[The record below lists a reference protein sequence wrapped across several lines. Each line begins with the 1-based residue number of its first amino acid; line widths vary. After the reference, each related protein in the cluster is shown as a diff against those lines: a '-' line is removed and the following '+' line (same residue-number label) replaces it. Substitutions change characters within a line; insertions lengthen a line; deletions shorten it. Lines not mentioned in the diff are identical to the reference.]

1 VNLSSLAQS
10 IYYVWLVK
18 LTIINSVACP
28 YCGCLCDDIEL
39 TVENGRIIKNRN
51 GCFLSKAKFIN
62 FNNEHRILKPLMRKN
77 GELVQVSFEEAL
89 HKSAVILAN
98 ANYPVLYGWSST
110 SCEAQRIG
118 IELAEKVGGVFDN
131 TTSVCHGPSVLGM
144 QEVGIPTSTLGQVR
158 HRADLI
164 IYWGSDPLSSHPR
177 HMERYT
183 YFAKGRFEESTRKV
197 CTNQNSIETN
207 QGINSQRF
215 QPQVETDGINQD
227 FLPQTLCEKTR
238 KLLVVDV
245 RKTLTAAKADV
256 FIQIEPNKDFELI
269 HALRMLVKNQE
280 IDVDN
285 VAGVPVK
292 YLREVA
298 ELLVDSNFGVIF
310 FGMGLAQS
318 EGKSRNIEAVI
329 GLVRDLNARTK
340 FSIMPMRGH
349 FNVTGANIVSVWQ
362 TGFPFAVD
370 FSLGYP
376 RYNPGESSLV
386 EILMR
391 QESDAFLTVASD
403 PVAGLPKNAVE
414 HLFKNPVIVIDP
426 HLNATS
432 LMADVVFPCA
442 IAGIEME
449 GTAYRMDRVPL
460 PLKKVVQPP
469 YGILSDEEILRKI
482 LEETTKIKSQIY

>member
-1 VNLSSLAQS
+1 
-10 IYYVWLVK
+10 VWLAK
-18 LTIINSVACP
+18 LTIITSVACP
-28 YCGCLCDDIEL
+28 FCGCLCDDIEL
-39 TVENGRIIKNRN
+39 TVENGKVIKNKN
-51 GCFLSKAKFIN
+51 GCLLSNAKFLN
-62 FNNEHRILKPLMRKN
+62 FNNDLRILKPLMRKN

-89 HKSAVILAN
+89 LKSAEILDN

-118 IELAEKVGGVFDN
+118 IELAEQVGGVYDN
-131 TTSVCHGPSVLGM
+131 TTSVCHGPSVLAI
-144 QEVGIPTSTLGQVR
+144 QEVGIPTSTLGQIR

-177 HMERYT
+177 HMQRYT

-197 CTNQNSIETN
+197 CTNQNGIEAD
-207 QGINSQRF
+207 QGMNKNF
-215 QPQVETDGINQD
+215 QPQVETDSPNPNS
-227 FLPQTLCEKTR
+227 LPQNLCEKTR

-245 RKTLTAAKADV
+245 RKTLTAAKADL

-269 HALRMLVKNQE
+269 QALRMLVKDQE
-280 IDVDN
+280 IEVDN

-292 YLREVA
+292 YLSEVA
-298 ELLVDSNFGVIF
+298 ELLVDCNFGVIF

-318 EGKSRNIEAVI
+318 EGKSRNIEAA
-329 GLVRDLNARTK
+329 LELTRDLNARTK

-349 FNVTGANIVSVWQ
+349 FNVTGANIVSAWQ

-376 RYNPGESSLV
+376 RYNPGETSLV

-391 QESDAFLTVASD
+391 QESDAVLAVASD
-403 PVAGLPKNAVE
+403 PVAGLPKMAVE
-414 HLFKNPVIVIDP
+414 HLVKNPLIAIDP
-426 HLNATS
+426 HFNATS
-432 LMADVVFPCA
+432 LMADVVFPSA
-442 IAGIEME
+442 IVGIEME

-460 PLKKVVQPP
+460 PLKKAVQPP
-469 YGILSDEEILRKI
+469 IGILGDEEILSKI
-482 LEETTKIKSQIY
+482 LEVTNRIKSQK

>member
-1 VNLSSLAQS
+1 VW
-10 IYYVWLVK
+10 WLVK
-18 LTIINSVACP
+18 LTIISSVVCP

-39 TVENGRIIKNRN
+39 TVENGKIVKNKN
-51 GCFLSKAKFIN
+51 GCFLSIAKFLT

-89 HKSAVILAN
+89 NKSAEILAK

-110 SCEAQRIG
+110 SSEAQRVG
-118 IELAEKVGGVFDN
+118 IELAEQVGGVYDN

-144 QEVGIPTSTLGQVR
+144 QEVGIPTATLGQVR

-177 HMERYT
+177 HMQRYT
-183 YFAKGRFEESTRKV
+183 YFSKGRFEESTRKV
-197 CTNQNSIETN
+197 CTNQNSMEVD
-207 QGINSQRF
+207 QGINSENF
-215 QPQVETDGINQD
+215 QPQDRADNPDEN
-227 FLPQTLCEKTR
+227 FLSPTLCAKTR
-238 KLLVVDV
+238 KLIAVDV

-256 FIQIEPNKDFELI
+256 FLQIEPNKDFELI
-269 HALRMLVKNQE
+269 QALRTLVKDKE
-280 IDVDN
+280 IEVDN

-292 YLREVA
+292 YLSEVA
-298 ELLVDSNFGVIF
+298 ELLIDCNFGMLF

-318 EGKSRNIEAVI
+318 DGKSRNIEAAI

-349 FNVTGANIVSVWQ
+349 FNVTGANIVSTWQ

-370 FSLGYP
+370 FSLGFP
-376 RYNPGESSLV
+376 RYNPGESSLM

-391 QESDAFLTVASD
+391 QESDAVLAVASD
-403 PVAGLPKNAVE
+403 PVAGLPKTAVE
-414 HLFKNPVIVIDP
+414 HLMKNPLIVIDP

-442 IAGIEME
+442 SVGIEME

-469 YGILSDEEILRKI
+469 NGILSDEEILRKI
-482 LEETTKIKSQIY
+482 LEETNRIKS

>member
-1 VNLSSLAQS
+1 
-10 IYYVWLVK
+10 
-18 LTIINSVACP
+18 
-28 YCGCLCDDIEL
+28 
-39 TVENGRIIKNRN
+39 
-51 GCFLSKAKFIN
+51 
-62 FNNEHRILKPLMRKN
+62 MRKN

-89 HKSAVILAN
+89 HKSAEILAK
-98 ANYPVLYGWSST
+98 AKYPVLYGWSNT
-110 SCEAQRIG
+110 SSEAQRIG
-118 IELAEKVGGVFDN
+118 IELAEQIGGVYDN
-131 TTSVCHGPSVLGM
+131 TTSVCHGPSVVGM

-177 HMERYT
+177 HMQRYT

-197 CTNQNSIETN
+197 CTNKDSIEAD
-207 QGINSQRF
+207 QGVNSESF
-215 QPQVETDGINQD
+215 QPRVETISPNEH
-227 FLPQTLCEKTR
+227 FLPQTLCAKTR
-238 KLLVVDV
+238 KLIVVDV

-256 FIQIEPNKDFELI
+256 FLKIEPNKDFELI
-269 HALRMLVKNQE
+269 QALRMLVKDQE
-280 IDVDN
+280 VEVDN

-292 YLREVA
+292 YLSEVA
-298 ELLVDSNFGVIF
+298 ELLVDCNFGVLF

-318 EGKSRNIEAVI
+318 DGKSRNIEAAI

-370 FSLGYP
+370 FSLGFP

-386 EILMR
+386 EILSR
-391 QESDAFLTVASD
+391 KESDAVLAVASD
-403 PVAGLPKNAVE
+403 PVAGLPKLAVE
-414 HLFKNPVIVIDP
+414 HLVKNPLIVIDP
-426 HLNATS
+426 HLNATT
-432 LMADVVFPCA
+432 LMADIVFPCA
-442 IAGIEME
+442 VVGIEME

-469 YGILSDEEILRKI
+469 SGILSDEEILRKI
-482 LEETTKIKSQIY
+482 LEETNRIKSQISSALD

>member
-1 VNLSSLAQS
+1 
-10 IYYVWLVK
+10 VWLAK
-18 LTIINSVACP
+18 LTIINSVTCP
-28 YCGCLCDDIEL
+28 FCGCLCDDIEL
-39 TVENGRIIKNRN
+39 TVENGKIIKMKN
-51 GCFLSKAKFIN
+51 GCFLSNAKFLN
-62 FNNEHRILKPLMRKN
+62 FNNELRILKPLLRKN
-77 GELVQVSFEEAL
+77 GELVPVSFEEAL
-89 HKSAVILAN
+89 HKSAEILVN

-110 SCEAQRIG
+110 SSEAQRIG
-118 IELAEKVGGVFDN
+118 IELAEQVGGVYDN
-131 TTSVCHGPSVLGM
+131 TTSVCHGPSVVGM

-177 HMERYT
+177 HMQRYT
-183 YFAKGRFEESTRKV
+183 YLAKGRFEESTRKV
-197 CTNQNSIETN
+197 CTNQNGVEAD
-207 QGINSQRF
+207 QRINDNF
-215 QPQVETDGINQD
+215 QTQVENTRSDSN

-256 FIQIEPNKDFELI
+256 FLQIEPNKDFELI
-269 HALRMLVKNQE
+269 QALRMLAKDQE

-292 YLREVA
+292 YLKEVA
-298 ELLVDSNFGVIF
+298 ELLVDCNFGVLF

-318 EGKSRNIEAVI
+318 EGKSRNIEAAI

-376 RYNPGESSLV
+376 RYNPGESSFV

-391 QESDAFLTVASD
+391 QESDAVLVVASD
-403 PVAGLPKNAVE
+403 PVAGLPRIAVE
-414 HLFKNPVIVIDP
+414 HLVKNPLIAVDP

-442 IAGIEME
+442 IVGIEIE

-469 YGILSDEEILRKI
+469 NDILSDEEILSRI
-482 LEETTKIKSQIY
+482 LEETKNLRFIEASHQNSGKRSF

>member
-1 VNLSSLAQS
+1 
-10 IYYVWLVK
+10 VWLAKV
-18 LTIINSVACP
+18 TIINSVACP
-28 YCGCLCDDIEL
+28 FCGCLCDDIEL
-39 TVENGRIIKNRN
+39 TVENGKIIKMKN
-51 GCFLSKAKFIN
+51 GCFLSNAKFLN
-62 FNNEHRILKPLMRKN
+62 FDNELRILKPLMRKN
-77 GELVQVSFEEAL
+77 GELVPVSFEEAL
-89 HKSAVILAN
+89 HKSAEILVN

-110 SCEAQRIG
+110 SSEAQRIG
-118 IELAEKVGGVFDN
+118 IELAEKVGGVYDN
-131 TTSVCHGPSVLGM
+131 TTSVCHGPSVVGM

-177 HMERYT
+177 HMQRYT
-183 YFAKGRFEESTRKV
+183 YLAKGRFEESTLKV
-197 CTNQNSIETN
+197 CTNQNGVEAAQRINENFQT
-207 QGINSQRF
+207 QGENASSAS
-215 QPQVETDGINQD
+215 N

-245 RKTLTAAKADV
+245 RKTLTAAMADV
-256 FIQIEPNKDFELI
+256 FLQIEPNKDFELI
-269 HALRMLVKNQE
+269 QALRMLVKDQE

-292 YLREVA
+292 YLKEIA
-298 ELLVDSNFGVIF
+298 ELLVDCNFGVLF

-318 EGKSRNIEAVI
+318 EGKSRNIEAAI

-349 FNVTGANIVSVWQ
+349 FNVTGANIVSAWQ

-376 RYNPGESSLV
+376 RYNPGESSFV

-391 QESDAFLTVASD
+391 QESDAVLVVASD
-403 PVAGLPKNAVE
+403 PVAGLPKISVE
-414 HLFKNPVIVIDP
+414 HLVKNPLITIDP

-432 LMADVVFPCA
+432 LMADVVFPSA
-442 IAGIEME
+442 IVGIEME

-460 PLKKVVQPP
+460 PLKKAVQPP
-469 YGILSDEEILRKI
+469 KGILSDEEILSKI
-482 LEETTKIKSQIY
+482 LEVTKNLRSATASYQNSGRRSL

>member
-1 VNLSSLAQS
+1 
-10 IYYVWLVK
+10 VWWAK
-18 LTIINSVACP
+18 LTIIKSVACP
-28 YCGCLCDDIEL
+28 FCGCLCDDIEL
-39 TVENGRIIKNRN
+39 TVKNGKIIENKN
-51 GCFLSKAKFIN
+51 GCFLSNAKFLN
-62 FNNEHRILKPLMRKN
+62 FNNEHRILQPVLRKN

-89 HKSAVILAN
+89 HRSAEILVN

-110 SCEAQRIG
+110 SSEAQRIG
-118 IELAEKVGGVFDN
+118 IELAEQVGGVYDN
-131 TTSVCHGPSVLGM
+131 TTSVCHGPSIVGM

-177 HMERYT
+177 HLQRYT
-183 YFAKGRFEESTRKV
+183 YLAKGRFEEITRKV
-197 CTNQNSIETN
+197 CTNQNSIEVD
-207 QGINSQRF
+207 QRIKSENF
-215 QPQVETDGINQD
+215 QPQVETDSPD
-227 FLPQTLCEKTR
+227 PKFLPPILCEKTR
-238 KLLVVDV
+238 KLVVVDV

-256 FIQIEPNKDFELI
+256 FLQIEPNKDFELI
-269 HALRMLVKNQE
+269 QALRMLVKDQE

-292 YLREVA
+292 YLSEVA
-298 ELLVDSNFGVIF
+298 ELLVDCNFGVLF

-318 EGKSRNIEAVI
+318 EGKSRNIEAAI

-376 RYNPGESSLV
+376 RYNPGESSFV
-386 EILMR
+386 DILMR
-391 QESDAFLTVASD
+391 QESDAVLVVASD
-403 PVAGLPKNAVE
+403 PVAGLPKIAVE
-414 HLFKNPVIVIDP
+414 HLVRNPLIIIDP

-432 LMADVVFPCA
+432 LMADVVFPSA
-442 IAGIEME
+442 IVGIEME

-469 YGILSDEEILRKI
+469 NGILSDEEILSKI
-482 LEETTKIKSQIY
+482 LEVTKNLRFATASHQNSGKRSL

>member
-1 VNLSSLAQS
+1 M
-10 IYYVWLVK
+10 WLTK

-39 TVENGRIIKNRN
+39 TVENGKIIKNKN
-51 GCFLSKAKFIN
+51 GCFLSKAKFLN
-62 FNNEHRILKPLMRKN
+62 FNNKLRILRPLMRKN
-77 GELVQVSFEEAL
+77 GELVEVSFEDAL
-89 HKSAVILAN
+89 HKSAEILVN

-118 IELAEKVGGVFDN
+118 IELAEQVGGVFDN
-131 TTSVCHGPSVLGM
+131 TSSVCHGPSVLGM
-144 QEVGIPTSTLGQVR
+144 QEVGIPSSTLGQIR

-164 IYWGSDPLSSHPR
+164 IYWGADPLSSHPR
-177 HMERYT
+177 HMQRYT
-183 YFAKGRFEESTRKV
+183 YFAKGRFEESPRKV
-197 CTNQNSIETN
+197 CTNQNNIEAD
-207 QGINSQRF
+207 QAINSANF
-215 QPQVETDGINQD
+215 QQQVETDSPDQNFI
-227 FLPQTLCEKTR
+227 PQTLCEKTR

-256 FIQIEPNKDFELI
+256 FLQIEPNKDFELI
-269 HALRMLVKNQE
+269 QVLRMLVKDQE

-285 VAGVPVK
+285 VADIPVK
-292 YLREVA
+292 YLSEVA
-298 ELLVDSNFGVIF
+298 ELLVNCNFGVIF

-318 EGKSRNIEAVI
+318 GGKSRNIEAAI
-329 GLVRDLNARTK
+329 ELVRDLNSRTK
-340 FSIMPMRGH
+340 FSIMPMKGH

-386 EILMR
+386 EILTR
-391 QESDAFLTVASD
+391 QESDAVLVVASD
-403 PVAGLPKNAVE
+403 PVAGLPRIAVE
-414 HLFKNPVIVIDP
+414 HLIKNPLIVIDP
-426 HLNATS
+426 HLNVTS
-432 LMADVVFPCA
+432 LMADVVFPSA
-442 IAGIEME
+442 IVGIEME

-469 YGILSDEEILRKI
+469 NGILGDEEILSKI
-482 LEETTKIKSQIY
+482 LEVTNRIKSQN

>member
-1 VNLSSLAQS
+1 M
-10 IYYVWLVK
+10 WLVE
-18 LTIINSVACP
+18 LAIISSVACP
-28 YCGCLCDDIEL
+28 FCGCLCDDIEL
-39 TVENGRIIKNRN
+39 TVENGKILRNKN
-51 GCFLSKAKFIN
+51 GCFLSNAKFLN
-62 FNNEHRILKPLMRKN
+62 FNELRILKPLMRKN
-77 GELVQVSFEEAL
+77 GELVQVSFDEAL
-89 HKSAVILAN
+89 HKSAEILAN
-98 ANYPVLYGWSST
+98 ANYPVFYGWSST
-110 SCEAQRIG
+110 SSEAQRIG
-118 IELAEKVGGVFDN
+118 VELAEQVGGVFDN
-131 TTSVCHGPSVLGM
+131 TSSVCHGPSVLGM

-177 HMERYT
+177 HMQRYT
-183 YFAKGRFEESTRKV
+183 YFSKGKFEKSTRKV
-197 CTNQNSIETN
+197 CTNQNEMEAD
-207 QGINSQRF
+207 QGINKNF
-215 QPQVETDGINQD
+215 QQQVEKDSPTAN
-227 FLPQTLCEKTR
+227 FLPQNLCRKTR

-245 RKTLTAAKADV
+245 RKTLTAEKADA
-256 FIQIEPNKDFELI
+256 FLQIKPNKDFELI
-269 HALRMLVKNQE
+269 QALRMLVSDQE
-280 IDVDN
+280 IEVDN
-285 VAGVPVK
+285 VAGIPVK

-298 ELLVDSNFGVIF
+298 ELLVDCNFGVIF

-329 GLVRDLNARTK
+329 ELVRDLNARTK

-362 TGFPFAVD
+362 TGYPFAVD

-391 QESDAFLTVASD
+391 QESDAVLIVASD
-403 PVAGLPKNAVE
+403 PVAGLPKIAVR
-414 HLFKNPVIVIDP
+414 HLVKKPVIVIDP

-442 IAGIEME
+442 IVGIEME

-469 YGILSDEEILRKI
+469 NGILSDEEILRKI
-482 LEETTKIKSQIY
+482 LGETKRTKSQIY